1 MPNGDCVVRDEFII
15 RCGHPMDWTEMVHEL
30 AGTEKSL
37 ANAFSALTIAR
48 VGKENKDNRLVR
60 ESTKVYGQA
69 LKDLQFALF
78 DPTRMHTDEV
88 LIASM
93 LLGLYEIFEG
103 STLESRSWLSH
114 AQGAARLI
122 EYRGPERHRSRQA
135 HHVFLGSRVPTIYA
149 AILSRKATYLA
160 TEEWR
165 SIPWKTQHRTYYD
178 KLVDT
183 ATDIPG
189 LLADIDAANIGSA
202 NPLTYTRKQELL
214 QDLANVQKCLD
225 TWKKHVK
232 RNGVARTIRH
242 NPSPDDKYPYDTEY
256 WFENHLFMKAHS
268 IYWACSL
275 VIAEAAE
282 ELLNDL
288 QAYDMKRNTVDT
300 ADYEGL
306 FDSKKHATAIA
317 HAIPYCLQHDMGAL
331 GASII
336 NFPANLSLRY
346 FRRARDVP
354 TVYWLSLVFKNM
366 RNRGLQYNPQLL
378 ENQHEASG
386 ELTPT
391 PKSESPDSSGSSDTG
406 TSKSSELP
414 SSTVLLK
421 FVHEDPSRFYI
432 HGTDDYH

>member
-30 AGTEKSL
+30 AATEKSL

-48 VGKENKDNRLVR
+48 VGKENRDSRLVR

-69 LKDLQFALF
+69 LKNMQSALF
-78 DPTRMHTDEV
+78 DPTRMHSDEV

-122 EYRGPERHRSRQA
+122 EFRGPERHRNRQA

-160 TEEWR
+160 DEDWR
-165 SIPWKTQHRTYYD
+165 TIPWENQHRTYYD

-183 ATDIPG
+183 TTDIPG
-189 LLADIDAANIGSA
+189 LLAEIDAANIGSP
-202 NPLTYTRKQELL
+202 NPLTYARKKELL
-214 QDLANVQKCLD
+214 NDLANVQKCLD

-232 RNGVARTIRH
+232 RDGVARTIRH
-242 NPSPDDKYPYDTEY
+242 NHSSDDKYPYDTEY

-275 VIAEAAE
+275 VVAEAAE
-282 ELLNDL
+282 ELLSDL
-288 QAYDMKRNTVDT
+288 RSYDVKRDPGDT
-300 ADYEGL
+300 AAVEGL
-306 FDSKKHATAIA
+306 FDAKKHATAIA
-317 HAIPYCLQHDMGAL
+317 HSIPYCVQPDMGAL

-336 NFPANLSLRY
+336 NFPANLALRY
-346 FRRARDVP
+346 FRRARDAQ
-354 TVYWLSLVFKNM
+354 TVYWLSKVFKSM

-378 ENQHEASG
+378 ESQHEDSG
-386 ELTPT
+386 EMTPTLKSESSDSSDSSDAGT
-391 PKSESPDSSGSSDTG
+391 PKSNEML
-406 TSKSSELP
+406 TSQ
-414 SSTVLLK
+414 VLLK
-421 FVHEDPSRFYI
+421 FVHEDPSRFYVD
-432 HGTDDYH
+432 GTDDYH